1 MPVSGAARASGHP
14 RLAAMAF
21 AGGSTGGS
29 TGGPRVPCVGALV
42 HDDDGRLLV
51 VRRRHEPGA
60 GLWSVPGG
68 RVEAGEDDLAAVRRE
83 VLEETGLH
91 VTVGLLV
98 GTVVRPGPGGVLYDI
113 RDYACALA
121 VTTSPVAGDDA
132 TEVRWADRAGLKA
145 LDLVD
150 GLWDALHDW
159 GMLPR

>member
-1 MPVSGAARASGHP
+1 MGS
-14 RLAAMAF
+14 
-21 AGGSTGGS
+21 AGGWS

-68 RVEAGEDDLAAVRRE
+68 RVEAGESDLTAVRRE

-98 GTVVRPGPGGVLYDI
+98 GTVVRPGPGGVLYDV

-121 VTTSPVAGDDA
+121 VTTTPVAGDDA
-132 TEVRWADRAGLKA
+132 TEVRWADRAELKA

-150 GLWDALHDW
+150 GLWDALHEW
-159 GMLPR
+159 GMLPH